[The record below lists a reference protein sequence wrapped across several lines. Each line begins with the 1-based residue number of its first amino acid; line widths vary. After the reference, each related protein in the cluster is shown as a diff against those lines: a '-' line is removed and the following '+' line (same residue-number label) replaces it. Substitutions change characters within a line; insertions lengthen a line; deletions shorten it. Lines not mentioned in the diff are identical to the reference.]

1 AIGPLVA
8 DHLGDL
14 LGILGGDALLQA
26 DEEAVLLAGR
36 LGLIRNVQDL
46 QGQLPP
52 DQPLL
57 EDVQG
62 RVRALLGA
70 ARDLDPVLALPSDGG
85 PGALEVEPLGHFL
98 GGLVQGVVDLLS
110 VELGHDVE
118 TGFGGQ
124 RVLTPRLF
132 SQWIASTC
140 GYPRGRFGSAW
151 GPDTASELSRGL
163 DGGRC
168 CDLPESLAH
177 ETDFALRP

>member
-132 SQWIASTC
+132 SH
-140 GYPRGRFGSAW
+140 GSRAPA
-151 GPDTASELSRGL
+151 GTRAVGSVRP
-163 DGGRC
+163 GGRTR
-168 CDLPESLAH
+168 PPSLAVAWV
-177 ETDFALRP
+177 EAGVVTLLRASPTKPISP